1 VSAVEI
7 PILIIGGGIGGMAA
21 GLALAQSGIP
31 VHVVEQ
37 AAEFS
42 EIGAGL
48 QLAPN
53 ALRILEELG
62 VRPAVEAL
70 AVQPRNLVFMHA
82 DTGRHLTTVE
92 FGAAFRARYGQPY
105 AVMHRGDLL
114 DVLLAACRAHEAVT
128 LENNKRVTDIQ
139 DRGAFAEVS
148 FADGTSY
155 RCGAVVGADGLWSRT
170 RALLADDKPRADTY
184 VAYRG
189 AIPVS
194 EIASPIEA
202 DDEIIWIG
210 PHKHLVQYPI
220 RRGELY
226 NQVAVFRS
234 AKYSPEAELTDT
246 WGGPDELD
254 EAFAGAHEQVRSSIG
269 LINRDR
275 RWVMY
280 DRPSLTNWTRGRI
293 TLLGDA
299 AHPMVQYL
307 AQGACQAIEDAGCL
321 ARSMAKSG
329 GDMADAFAAYQAERI
344 PRTALVQQVARGW
357 GEVWHDDAGVIS
369 ALRDRV
375 FTRRAADDYTDFDWL
390 YGSRG

>member
-1 VSAVEI
+1 VEI

-21 GLALAQSGIP
+21 GLALAQSGFP

-62 VRPAVEAL
+62 VRPAVDAL

-82 DTGRHLTTVE
+82 DTGKHLTTVE
-92 FGAAFRARYGQPY
+92 FGATFRVRYGQPY

-128 LENNKRVTDIQ
+128 LENNKRVTDLQ
-139 DRGAFAEVS
+139 DHATFAEVS
-148 FADGTSY
+148 F
-155 RCGAVVGADGLWSRT
+155 ADGLWSRT
-170 RALLADDKPRADTY
+170 RALLADDRPRADTY

-210 PHKHLVQYPI
+210 AHKHLVQYPI

-234 AKYSPEAELTDT
+234 AAYSPEIELTDT
-246 WGGPDELD
+246 WGGPAELD
-254 EAFAGAHEQVRSSIG
+254 EAFAGAYEQVRSSIG
-269 LINRDR
+269 LINRER

-280 DRPSLTNWTRGRI
+280 DRPPLTNWTMGRI

-321 ARSMAKSG
+321 ARSVTKSG
-329 GDMADAFAAYQAERI
+329 GDVDEAFAAYQAERI
-344 PRTALVQQVARGW
+344 PRTTLVQQVARGW

-369 ALRDRV
+369 ALRDRL
-375 FTRRAADDYTDFDWL
+375 FARRATDDYTDFDWL